1 MSTSNVKAR
10 RAPVS
15 VGYARALLRHFG
27 KSSEQRDL
35 LLKGTGIRESVLG
48 QPNADI
54 PVSALV
60 ALAANITRRHGE
72 LWPLEAETVW
82 SNALQGALD
91 VATRTAPT
99 VEHALATGARF
110 GPIRAPF
117 IRTRLSKTR
126 GFVRL
131 EISKAFAMEEAEWRA
146 IALAVGLNV
155 HVTFAQILEDCIAQT
170 TLEFPW
176 PPPKGVERLRPFY
189 SCKLR
194 FNARAFAFDVPKAL
208 CGIASPFADREL
220 HAKTVEVLQT
230 AASRGT
236 SPTSLS
242 QIVENLIALHLPRRL
257 NEEDAARLI
266 GMSRRTLV
274 RRLAD
279 SSLAFRKLLDGV
291 LRERARAMHAAGAMS
306 RDEMA
311 AALGYAD
318 ATSFSRACRRWFRR
332 RPKC

>member
-1 MSTSNVKAR
+1 VAFCANVDLKAR

-155 HVTFAQILEDCIAQT
+155 HVT
-170 TLEFPW
+170 
-176 PPPKGVERLRPFY
+176 LRR
-189 SCKLR
+189 SWK
-194 FNARAFAFDVPKAL
+194 
-208 CGIASPFADREL
+208 
-220 HAKTVEVLQT
+220 
-230 AASRGT
+230 
-236 SPTSLS
+236 
-242 QIVENLIALHLPRRL
+242 IALHKRLWNFHGRRQK
-257 NEEDAARLI
+257 AWSGCGHFIPA
-266 GMSRRTLV
+266 S
-274 RRLAD
+274 
-279 SSLAFRKLLDGV
+279 
-291 LRERARAMHAAGAMS
+291 
-306 RDEMA
+306 
-311 AALGYAD
+311 
-318 ATSFSRACRRWFRR
+318 
-332 RPKC
+332 